1 MVYRGHLWGWVE
13 ALGVGGSSEGRSQ
26 VGDSCSRAVPAC
38 QLSVRRNWLHDWVW
52 GCLMLVY
59 QQHLLIFFLP
69 WWQLRLFGSPHSRS
83 ASLTVSSCPPWH
95 ENYVWIIQKRYAA
108 KTAQS
113 CYNCLRRLY
122 DVKFS
127 VTVLYCI
134 HPAIFFFFCIAF
146 YRIFTGENGGSRGSN
161 KQRLRIRV
169 SVHLHSSILS
179 AWFIRGEIHYIEN
192 VVRQHGR
199 NSVGILQ
206 VMGYNSGKMQVL
218 KFSRNFQIR
227 EMWIVEEEVCRWV
240 RSTGLWS
247 SLCRFTSR

>member
-1 MVYRGHLWGWVE
+1 MVIFLTLKAVSQNLCETEQHSSRADGVPWPS
-13 ALGVGGSSEGRSQ
+13 LGVGGSSGGRSQ
-26 VGDSCSRAVPAC
+26 VGGSCSRAVPAC

-122 DVKFS
+122 GVEFS

-169 SVHLHSSILS
+169 SVCASPLFHL
-179 AWFIRGEIHYIEN
+179 
-192 VVRQHGR
+192 V
-199 NSVGILQ
+199 SVI
-206 VMGYNSGKMQVL
+206 Y
-218 KFSRNFQIR
+218 
-227 EMWIVEEEVCRWV
+227 
-240 RSTGLWS
+240 
-247 SLCRFTSR
+247 